1 MGKSESSCSEEVPL
15 GSDEVM
21 PEISVLSASS
31 STSLPSLV
39 SSQVSPASQ
48 PTPLDSAGTSEE
60 SGFPSLAFVGS
71 SEESGS
77 LSAPDLAVPGIVEVS
92 EGPVSGIVEVS
103 EGPVSSATVL
113 PVPKAQLSVHGLTE
127 AQAWLLGWLRDGTQ
141 NHDLLAFIDCYE
153 AGTRRKNEVDP
164 PPECSLELLKL
175 KAKLARIQDENKESV
190 IRNWALSIAASLGL
204 C

>member
-1 MGKSESSCSEEVPL
+1 
-15 GSDEVM
+15 
-21 PEISVLSASS
+21 
-31 STSLPSLV
+31 
-39 SSQVSPASQ
+39 
-48 PTPLDSAGTSEE
+48 
-60 SGFPSLAFVGS
+60 
-71 SEESGS
+71 
-77 LSAPDLAVPGIVEVS
+77 
-92 EGPVSGIVEVS
+92 VSGIVEVS

-141 NHDLLAFIDCYE
+141 NHDLLALIDCYE

-190 IRNWALSIAASLGL
+190 IRSWALSIVARLGL